1 VREVRQDQHTHSDC
15 DSSADHDAARVRRF
29 DERVETDPRALP
41 DLDAAKSVQ
50 PDSRRI
56 SAWGVEGYHL

>member
-15 DSSADHDAARVRRF
+15 DSSADHDATWVRGLNK
-29 DERVETDPRALP
+29 RVETDPRALS